1 LRGNCVQPSTAT
13 EALQFLCGY
22 FKRTFPKISKK
33 KHEIIQFIEI
43 PLEARKRNSFNY
55 LSKRSREL
63 IELFRTIQ
71 KIRKYHLALFPV
83 SDDIVRFMFEKMLK
97 LITMYFFLSVAQ
109 QSNTV
114 SAVLFL
120 GFLLVGQTQ

>member
-13 EALQFLCGY
+13 DALQSLCGY
-22 FKRTFPKISKK
+22 FKRTFPKISEKK
-33 KHEIIQFIEI
+33 LKIRQYIEI

-55 LSKRSREL
+55 LSKRSRQL
-63 IELFRTIQ
+63 TQVFITIQ
-71 KIRKYHLALFPV
+71 KIRKYHLALLPV
-83 SDDIVRFMFEKMLK
+83 SDDIVRFMLEKVLK

-109 QSNTV
+109 QPNTD

-120 GFLLVGQTQ
+120 GFLLVGHTQ